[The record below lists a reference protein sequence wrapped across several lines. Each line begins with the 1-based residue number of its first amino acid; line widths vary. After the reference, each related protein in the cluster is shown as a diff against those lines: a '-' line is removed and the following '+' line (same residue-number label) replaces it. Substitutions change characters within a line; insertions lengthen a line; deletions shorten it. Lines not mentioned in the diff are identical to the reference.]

1 MKSKLLNIITSA
13 IIVLALLSFYG
24 WSVRTHGTPGKAQ
37 GLWGNFLV
45 TLTSFPDLV
54 TRAAEEV
61 EKLPGTFVP
70 THPDFEPI
78 NRLDYDLNVLVTYT
92 NEAGNR
98 AVEVRNLRT
107 QSIEKSWEVKGG
119 LKPHHRVMHPLLLS
133 NDRVVYATNGHG
145 GIYCMNDKGEQL
157 WHQSEIGHHHSMN
170 KGLGESMWVCA
181 YDLSEA
187 TYPSNG
193 VVYEMGGVK
202 YQFLDNYIVQLDTE
216 SGALLFK
223 RSMAELLLDKGL
235 EHLIIKSVVVDDPIH
250 LNDVQPVLES
260 SEYMLAGDV
269 FLSFRTSSVLLHY
282 RPSNDSIIRVI
293 EGPLTSQHDVDIIDG
308 KTIAFFNNNAPTKRF
323 KEDGGRGQE
332 TQLLKYPSF
341 SSHISYYDLSTRTF
355 STPNKEV
362 YAQHGVYSFTEGLF
376 EELPNGDVF
385 IEEQN
390 PSLIWVFRQDSLM
403 FKGILPSHH
412 EGHHHLLNWSR
423 PVD

>member
-1 MKSKLLNIITSA
+1 
-13 IIVLALLSFYG
+13 
-24 WSVRTHGTPGKAQ
+24 
-37 GLWGNFLV
+37 
-45 TLTSFPDLV
+45 
-54 TRAAEEV
+54 
-61 EKLPGTFVP
+61 
-70 THPDFEPI
+70 
-78 NRLDYDLNVLVTYT
+78 
-92 NEAGNR
+92 
-98 AVEVRNLRT
+98 
-107 QSIEKSWEVKGG
+107 
-119 LKPHHRVMHPLLLS
+119 
-133 NDRVVYATNGHG
+133 
-145 GIYCMNDKGEQL
+145 
-157 WHQSEIGHHHSMN
+157 
-170 KGLGESMWVCA
+170 
-181 YDLSEA
+181 
-187 TYPSNG
+187 
-193 VVYEMGGVK
+193 MGGVK

-293 EGPLTSQHDVDIIDG
+293 EGPFTSQHDVDIIDG

-323 KEDGGRGQE
+323 KEDGSRGQE

-403 FKGILPSHH
+403 FKGI
-412 EGHHHLLNWSR
+412 
-423 PVD
+423 